1 MAVWAAW
8 AALGLLAVVLV
19 SFYVSW
25 RAGRLDRLH
34 TRLETAWA
42 ALDAALSR
50 RAAVVQEFSAGP
62 WVEPASAVLL
72 ADAAGA
78 ARRAGDAGASGAER
92 ELAESDLSRTLRA
105 VLEEPGLAADCPGGQ
120 AALREVEAAAKRV
133 LLARRFH
140 NDAVA
145 HTRQARSRRLVRVLR
160 LAGGAPLPEF
170 FEIDDEPPRIPGSFG
185 AL

>member
-8 AALGLLAVVLV
+8 GAGLVLVLVLV

-25 RAGRLDRLH
+25 RATRLDRLH
-34 TRLETAWA
+34 TRVETAWA

-50 RAAVVQEFSAGP
+50 RAAAVQEFSSGP

-72 ADAAGA
+72 ADAAAA
-78 ARRAGDAGASGAER
+78 ARRAGSADGAGAAR

-105 VLEEPGLAADCPGGQ
+105 VLEEPGLAECPGGREP
-120 AALREVEAAAKRV
+120 LREVEAAAKRV

-145 HTRQARSRRLVRVLR
+145 HTRQARARRLVRVLR
-160 LAGGAPLPEF
+160 LAGGAPLPGF
-170 FEIDDEPPRIPGSFG
+170 FEMDDEPPRVPGSFG